1 VIQTFERESVIRRL
15 AETTMPTDM
24 IFEPERRVPI
34 PATDILTYLFS
45 NPNYDVDKPVCFA

>member
-1 VIQTFERESVIRRL
+1 
-15 AETTMPTDM
+15 MPTEM

-45 NPNYDVDKPVCFA
+45 NPKYDVDKPVCFA